1 MQHIV
6 SILWLV
12 SWPILILVSYKL
24 IVYFLKMME
33 KSKEKE

>member
-12 SWPILILVSYKL
+12 SWPILIIVSYKL
-24 IVYFLKMME
+24 IVYFLKIME
-33 KSKEKE
+33 KKKEE